1 MKNVF
6 KSPSS
11 GRRPPS
17 PRSGGANADTACS
30 VAPPQRVIPRAD
42 AGSPSPVAGDSAPSP
57 RRGMTLVALALTLLA
72 LALPAFA
79 ENVIVIRDATILT
92 VSHGKIE
99 HGSVLI
105 RGTKIAAVGP
115 NDQVA
120 APAGAK
126 VINATGMFILPG
138 IVDTHSHT
146 AVEGSVNEI
155 SLPNSGIVRIR
166 DVLTD
171 EDINVYRQLAG
182 GTTTALV
189 LHGSANPIGGQSQI
203 VKWRWGHPVS
213 EWPIADAPRTI
224 KFALGENPKSSNFRP
239 PPGIPAQYPQ
249 TRMGVEEVIRQ
260 SFTDAKDYRA
270 KWEEYDA
277 RKKRGETPIPPRRD
291 LLMEEMLDILDGKV
305 DVHSH
310 CYRADEIMML
320 LRLSD
325 EQGFKIREL
334 QHVLE
339 GYKVAKEIAA
349 HGVGGGTFIDWW
361 GFKMEAYD
369 AIPYNVA
376 LMDRAGVLTSVNSDS
391 DELARRL
398 NLDAAKAMKYGGL
411 SEEEALKLCTLNGAK
426 QLRLDH
432 RLGSIDAGKDAD
444 LAIWTG
450 HPFSTY
456 SRVETTFVDGEIVF
470 DRQRDLELRKEIAK
484 EKADRLKKEAD
495 EEAKNKKGKKGG
507 DNDEKKEPAN
517 G

>member
-1 MKNVF
+1 MRMKTICHSEPGGAPEGQSAARN
-6 KSPSS
+6 P
-11 GRRPPS
+11 RLLTTAARPRLTAGGPS
-17 PRSGGANADTACS
+17 PRYT
-30 VAPPQRVIPRAD
+30 PP
-42 AGSPSPVAGDSAPSP
+42 GF
-57 RRGMTLVALALTLLA
+57 RRLGMTVIALAFA
-72 LALPAFA
+72 YAAFA
-79 ENVIVIRDATILT
+79 QDLVIRDATILT

-99 HGSVLI
+99 HGSILVH
-105 RGTKIAAVGP
+105 GEKIAAVGT
-115 NDQVA
+115 NDQIT
-120 APAGAK
+120 APANAQ
-126 VINATGMFILPG
+126 VILALGKFVTPG
-138 IVDTHSHT
+138 IIDTHSHT

-155 SLPNSGIVRIR
+155 SLPNTGMVRIR
-166 DVLTD
+166 DVLTN
-171 EDINVYRQLAG
+171 EDIDVYRQLAG

-203 VKWRWGHPVS
+203 VKWKWGHPVS
-213 EWPIADAPRTI
+213 EWPISDAPRTI

-260 SFTDAKDYRA
+260 SFTDAKDYIAR
-270 KWEEYDA
+270 WDDYDA
-277 RKKRGETPIPPRRD
+277 KKKRGENPIPPRHD
-291 LLMEEMLDILDGKV
+291 ILMETMVDILKGKI

-320 LRLSD
+320 LNVAD

-361 GFKMEAYD
+361 GFKAEAYD

-376 LMDRAGVLTSVNSDS
+376 LMTNAGVLTSVNSDS
-391 DELARRL
+391 AELARHL
-398 NLDAAKAMKYGGL
+398 NQDAAKAMKYGGL

-432 RLGSIDAGKDAD
+432 RIGSIDVGKDAD
-444 LAIWTG
+444 LVIWTA

-456 SRVETTFVDGEIVF
+456 SRVETTLVDGEILF
-470 DRQRDLELRKEIAK
+470 DRTRDLAARKQLAQ
-484 EKADRLKKEAD
+484 EKKDRLKKESD
-495 EEAKNKKGKKGG
+495 DEAKNKKKPGPKDDDKPEAT
-507 DNDEKKEPAN
+507 NE
-517 G
+517 

>member
-1 MKNVF
+1 MNRLSVLF
-6 KSPSS
+6 VLFVSFVPF
-11 GRRPPS
+11 
-17 PRSGGANADTACS
+17 AAEADT
-30 VAPPQRVIPRAD
+30 
-42 AGSPSPVAGDSAPSP
+42 
-57 RRGMTLVALALTLLA
+57 
-72 LALPAFA
+72 
-79 ENVIVIRDATILT
+79 VIRDATILT
-92 VSHGKIE
+92 ITHGKIE
-99 HGSVLI
+99 HGSILI
-105 RGTKIAAVGP
+105 RGAKIVAVGP
-115 NDQVA
+115 NDQVQV
-120 APAGAK
+120 PAGATVVDAAGK
-126 VINATGMFILPG
+126 FVLPG

-155 SLPNSGIVRIR
+155 SLPNTGMVRIR

-171 EDINVYRQLAG
+171 EDINVYRELAG

-203 VKWRWGHPVS
+203 VKWKWGHPVS

-260 SFTDAKDYRA
+260 AFTDAKDYAA
-270 KWEEYDA
+270 KWADYDA
-277 RKKRGETPIPPRRD
+277 RKKRGEEAIPPRRD
-291 LLMEEMLDILDGKV
+291 ILMETMNDILAGKI
-305 DVHSH
+305 DIHSH
-310 CYRADEIMML
+310 CYRADEILML
-320 LRLSD
+320 LRVSD

-361 GFKMEAYD
+361 GFKAEAYD

-376 LMDRAGVLTSVNSDS
+376 LMERAGVLTSVNSDS

-398 NLDAAKAMKYGGL
+398 NQDAAKAMKYGGL
-411 SEEEALKLCTLNGAK
+411 SEDEALKLCTLNPAK

-470 DRQRDLELRKEIAK
+470 DRQRDLQQRAALAK

-495 EEAKNKKGKKGG
+495 
-507 DNDEKKEPAN
+507 DEKKNKPAKKDEEKSDE
-517 G
+517 